1 MEELDIDTSW
11 IDEFEKYND
20 FYKEKLTNIK
30 INFLFLDKHGELE
43 KISTEQLILEQENLL
58 TKESLIYI
66 IKKQILLNKKQYSL
80 LSIFKFNISLNN
92 NEVIDVFH
100 EKKTDFDEYITSI
113 PGLDDIHWEDSIN
126 IFKDMNELNI
136 ILMKKR
142 KNKHNTR
149 RIYVEHKMQNK
160 NTRRKYI

>member
-20 FYKEKLTNIK
+20 FYKEKLTNIR

-43 KISTEQLILEQENLL
+43 KISTEQVILEHENLL
-58 TKESLIYI
+58 TKETLIYT

-160 NTRRKYI
+160 STRRKYI

>member
-20 FYKEKLTNIK
+20 FYKEKLTNIR

-43 KISTEQLILEQENLL
+43 KISTEQIILEHENLL
-58 TKESLIYI
+58 TKETLIYT

-160 NTRRKYI
+160 STRRKYI